1 MKTNNKRL
9 LMYSLLLIF
18 IMACRAYR
26 CTDEYA
32 FKDDGPQQHSLTCTD
47 FIQMGE
53 PQNPIGGLE
62 CSMECPGIGYYKFDI
77 FNLNV
82 DFSELTKAEAQ
93 AMYCPAPQA
102 SSVVTEE
109 PTEPPAEEPAPT
121 EPPKEAPTEP
131 PLASILDGKVS
142 YCSVNQGNYY
152 LNLPFNSGA
161 DPAAV
166 QQELDNGSL
175 TVEIKDKGTQGR
187 CQVLA
192 ANNMLL
198 CAFPATSFPAF
209 GGPNTILN
217 VVDKGT
223 VIDVLL
229 YSNYCEAPK
238 PLNNS
243 GSDGVEDVPGGT
255 NPNPTEPPVCDPHLD
270 PACPVDCANPAN
282 ADLCG

>member
-1 MKTNNKRL
+1 MKTNKKRL
-9 LMYSLLLIF
+9 LVYSFLLLF

-47 FIQMGE
+47 FIQTGE
-53 PQNPIGGLE
+53 PQHPIGGLE
-62 CSMECPGIGYYKFDI
+62 CSMECPGIGNYKFDI

-109 PTEPPAEEPAPT
+109 PTEPPTEEPAPT
-121 EPPKEAPTEP
+121 EPPTADPADQ
-131 PLASILDGKVS
+131 PLPSILDGRVS
-142 YCSVNQGNYY
+142 YCSVTGGQYY
-152 LNLPFNSGA
+152 MNLPFNPGT

-166 QQELDNGSL
+166 QQELDNGDL
-175 TVEIKDKGTQGR
+175 KVEIKDTTTQGR
-187 CQVLA
+187 CSVLP

-209 GGPNTILN
+209 GAANTFLN

-223 VIDVLL
+223 VIDVILF
-229 YSNYCEAPK
+229 
-238 PLNNS
+238 NNACTIPQPVNNGGS
-243 GSDGVEDVPGGT
+243 GGEGSSSGGI
-255 NPNPTEPPVCDPHLD
+255 PACDPHSD
-270 PACPVDCANPAN
+270 PSCPVDCSLPSN